1 MTHDNLI
8 ETISLDDDIIEAAL
22 QWEDIDDLKRL
33 ISLIVRKAA
42 DLQDNESNVLPFNNK
57 EEC

>member
-1 MTHDNLI
+1 MAHNNLI

-42 DLQDNESNVLPFNNK
+42 NLQDNESNVLPFNK